1 MITDHPF
8 VMRRCGGSG
17 RDLGGGAV
25 GYLNPAKGHVVE
37 GSVVI
42 VVVGEPLGVAAAGR
56 VVWWWW

>member
-25 GYLNPAKGHVVE
+25 GYLELQGKPSKGAR
-37 GSVVI
+37 S
-42 VVVGEPLGVAAAGR
+42 
-56 VVWWWW
+56 